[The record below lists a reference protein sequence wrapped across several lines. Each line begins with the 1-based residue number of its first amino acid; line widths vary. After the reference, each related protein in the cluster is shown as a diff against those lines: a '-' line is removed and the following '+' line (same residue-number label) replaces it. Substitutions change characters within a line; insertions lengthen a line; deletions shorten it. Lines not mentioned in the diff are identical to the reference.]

1 MPEAVA
7 LVLVGEEL
15 LDGRVRDAHGWF
27 FAREIAALGGE
38 LRSAH
43 VVGDRIEDI
52 RRAMGDAAAPG
63 VGVVLVSGG
72 LGPTPDDLTRE
83 ALAAHL
89 GVELR
94 EDPTVVEGLQRRYAE
109 RGREMPGDN
118 RRQALVPR
126 GAEVLPNPRGTA
138 PGLWLDHSGV
148 SWVLLPGVPPE
159 LHGLWEDPLRERL
172 RDRVAGAWAASRKLR
187 VTGVAES
194 TLSERVRE
202 ALGEAPGVEPLF
214 CVAQFGID
222 ILLRGPDAAAVERAT
237 TTLREALGRELYG
250 EGGEELPAVVLQALR
265 EREEDLAVAESCTG
279 GLLGEALTAVPGS
292 SDVFA
297 GGVISY
303 SNRLKQELLGVPPGV
318 LDEHGAVSE
327 PVAVAMARG
336 ARERLGVSWAL
347 ATTGVAGPGGG
358 TPDKP
363 VGTVWVAVAG
373 PGGRREA
380 RLLRLGGSRD
390 MVRRWTVAG
399 ALELLR
405 RELGRA

>member
-1 MPEAVA
+1 MAEAVA

-89 GVELR
+89 AVELR
-94 EDPTVVEGLQRRYAE
+94 EDPGVLEGLQRRYAE

-118 RRQALVPR
+118 RRQALVPE
-126 GAEVLPNPRGTA
+126 GAELLPNARGTA
-138 PGLWLDHSGV
+138 PGLWLDHGGV

-159 LHGLWEDPLRERL
+159 LHGLWEDAVRERL
-172 RDRVAGAWAASRKLR
+172 RERVAGAWAASHKLR
-187 VTGVAES
+187 VTGIAES
-194 TLSERVRE
+194 KLSERVRD

-214 CVAQFGID
+214 CVAQYGID
-222 ILLRGPDAAAVERAT
+222 ILLRGADAAAVERAAA
-237 TTLREALGRELYG
+237 TLREALSRELYG
-250 EGGEELPAVVLQALR
+250 EDDDELPAIVLQSLR
-265 EREEDLAVAESCTG
+265 ERGEDLAVAESCTG
-279 GLLGEALTAVPGS
+279 GLLGGALTEVAGS
-292 SDVFA
+292 SDAFR

-303 SNRLKQELLGVPPGV
+303 SNALKEQLLGVPRAT
-318 LDEHGAVSE
+318 LEEHGAVSE
-327 PVAVAMARG
+327 AVAVAMAQG
-336 ARERLGVSWAL
+336 ARERLGAHWAL
-347 ATTGVAGPGGG
+347 STTGIAGPGGG

-363 VGTVWVAVAG
+363 VGTVWIAVAG
-373 PGGRREA
+373 PGGRGGA
-380 RLLRLGGSRD
+380 RLLQLGGARD